1 MGYYYKMS
9 LFVLFMSLILNTSL
23 VINNT
28 SSMYSDDYLTHV
40 RALFDDDDSDEDYN
54 SDSDSDNDYD
64 RECGI
69 PNCDECSYNNT
80 CYVCNSGFYLSETNA
95 ECIPC
100 EDSNCYRCIS
110 SGLNTCTECNYN
122 YILFG
127 YSCVSSYDFPREHKV
142 SKCEAYNINYK
153 CILCANDCTLESNG
167 KCNCKKS
174 NNAVVIT
181 IVVIVVAVI
190 LAIVI
195 FVLLYLKRKKR
206 NKATTKTT
214 PVQVV
219 PIQEKYAKQY
229 SLNNNACEAKP
240 AIMDHNRGSNGDLIC
255 SYGIE
260 SDNKVLCCGYW
271 EEAATMNILDFEGIP
286 SPEKNDIKFFSQATN
301 GAEIGIKS
309 FEIQGNADRA
319 FCRFRLKALTALTAG
334 ITYYATISNTSN
346 MQGMLVGFHAD
357 SIIITEIVGNSVNV
371 RPFKNI
377 LIDSEFIVEGFI
389 TCAKLTA

>member
-1 MGYYYKMS
+1 MGYYYNMS

-28 SSMYSDDYLTHV
+28 SMMYSDDYRTHV

-260 SDNKVLCCGYW
+260 SDNKVLCCECNKDNAIYELSCGCCFCVNHVGCFK
-271 EEAATMNILDFEGIP
+271 EFP
-286 SPEKNDIKFFSQATN
+286 CEKNKCSKCNKEVSHVNKLGSMCNICLEMCKGLIRFDCGCQ
-301 GAEIGIKS
+301 
-309 FEIQGNADRA
+309 FEVCGHCYNKCVKEQKCPG
-319 FCRFRLKALTALTAG
+319 CRRN
-334 ITYYATISNTSN
+334 ISNN
-346 MQGMLVGFHAD
+346 P
-357 SIIITEIVGNSVNV
+357 ITVYN
-371 RPFKNI
+371 
-377 LIDSEFIVEGFI
+377 
-389 TCAKLTA
+389 

>member
-80 CYVCNSGFYLSETNA
+80 CYVCNSGFYLSETNT

-260 SDNKVLCCGYW
+260 SDNKVLCCECNKDNAIYELSCGCCFCVNHVGCFK
-271 EEAATMNILDFEGIP
+271 EFP
-286 SPEKNDIKFFSQATN
+286 CEKNKCSKCNKEVSHVNKLGSMCNICLEMCKGLIRFDCGCQ
-301 GAEIGIKS
+301 
-309 FEIQGNADRA
+309 FEVCGHCYNKCVKEQKCPG
-319 FCRFRLKALTALTAG
+319 CRRN
-334 ITYYATISNTSN
+334 ISNN
-346 MQGMLVGFHAD
+346 P
-357 SIIITEIVGNSVNV
+357 ITVYN
-371 RPFKNI
+371 
-377 LIDSEFIVEGFI
+377 
-389 TCAKLTA
+389 